1 MKRRTLLVVAPVVTV
16 ALAVALGIALW
27 PSRDAWASS
36 CTGEIA
42 PSRQSAE
49 VKDAARAIQSA
60 ARGASAG
67 IAMVDL
73 TGCTDVAGANSSA
86 LFPSASVVKLLI
98 ALDALAGKESEPA
111 GLERMLSASDDQV
124 ASELWT
130 ANGGAAIVRRMSER
144 IGLQHT
150 RPPARPGRWGETL
163 TSAADVARIY
173 QYISAKLPKERR
185 ITLTDALSSAPRTAA
200 DGFDQYFGIPTGL
213 SGREWAIKQGWG
225 STDDRMVLNTTGM
238 VGGKH
243 NYVVVVLTSWPKGT
257 SWPTATKAVTKAV
270 SELQGLAGSSAL
282 T

>member
-1 MKRRTLLVVAPVVTV
+1 MAPVVTA
-16 ALAVALGIALW
+16 ALAVALGVALW

-36 CTGEIA
+36 CTGEIS

-73 TGCTDVAGANSSA
+73 TGCTDVAGANASA

-98 ALDALAGKESEPA
+98 ALDALAGKESEPE
-111 GLERMLSASDDQV
+111 GLERMLSLSDDKV

-150 RPPARPGRWGETL
+150 RPPAKAGRWGETL

-173 QYISAKLPKERR
+173 QHISAKLPKERR
-185 ITLTDALSSAPRTAA
+185 IALTDALSSAPRTAA
-200 DGFDQYFGIPTGL
+200 DGFDQYFGIPSGL
-213 SGREWAIKQGWG
+213 SDREWAIKQGWG
-225 STDDRMVLNTTGM
+225 STDDRVVLNTTGM

-243 NYVVVVLTSWPKGT
+243 NYVVVVLTSWPKNT
-257 SWPTATKAVTKAV
+257 SWPTAKKAVTKAV
-270 SELQGLAGSSAL
+270 SELHGLVGSTTSP
-282 T
+282 